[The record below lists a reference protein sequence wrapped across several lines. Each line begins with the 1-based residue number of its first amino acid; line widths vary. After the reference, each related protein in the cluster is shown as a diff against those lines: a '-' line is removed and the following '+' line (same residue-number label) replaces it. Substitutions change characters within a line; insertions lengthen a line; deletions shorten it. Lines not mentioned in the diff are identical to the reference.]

1 MLATGYWLLSDIP
14 HQTSSIITVFS
25 VSPAEVVTITIVA
38 LLVFGP
44 QRLPEI
50 ARKLG
55 RIGREVSQA
64 AQELKAGLEREY
76 DEVKQPLDDV
86 RRRLGSTVDDSRT
99 ETPGDASEPADS
111 PDVGQPSSETEE

>member
-1 MLATGYWLLSDIP
+1 M
-14 HQTSSIITVFS
+14 FS

-64 AQELKAGLEREY
+64 AQELKAGIEREY
-76 DEVKQPLDDV
+76 DEVTQPLDDV
-86 RRRLGSTVDDSRT
+86 RRQLGSTIDDSRPKARGKGSEAADSADEDQPT
-99 ETPGDASEPADS
+99 SEP
-111 PDVGQPSSETEE
+111 EE

>member
-1 MLATGYWLLSDIP
+1 
-14 HQTSSIITVFS
+14 VFS

-55 RIGREVSQA
+55 RIGREVSKA
-64 AQELKAGLEREY
+64 AQELKAGIEREY
-76 DEVKQPLDDV
+76 DEVTQPLDDV
-86 RRRLGSTVDDSRT
+86 RRQFGSTIDDPRPGT
-99 ETPGDASEPADS
+99 ERKPAEPAES
-111 PDVGQPSSETEE
+111 PDDDPPHSEAEE

>member
-1 MLATGYWLLSDIP
+1 M
-14 HQTSSIITVFS
+14 FS

-64 AQELKAGLEREY
+64 AQELKAGIEREY
-76 DEVKQPLDDV
+76 DEVTQPLDDV
-86 RRRLGSTVDDSRT
+86 RRQLGSTIDDSRP
-99 ETPGDASEPADS
+99 EAMGKGSAAAESADE
-111 PDVGQPSSETEE
+111 DQPSSEPEE

>member
-1 MLATGYWLLSDIP
+1 M
-14 HQTSSIITVFS
+14 FS
-25 VSPAEVVTITIVA
+25 VSPAEVVTITVVA

-64 AQELKAGLEREY
+64 AQELKAGIEREY
-76 DEVKQPLDDV
+76 DEVTQPLDDV
-86 RRRLGSTVDDSRT
+86 RRQLGSTIDDSRPEAT
-99 ETPGDASEPADS
+99 GKGSEAAES
-111 PDVGQPSSETEE
+111 PDEDQPSSEPEE

>member
-1 MLATGYWLLSDIP
+1 M
-14 HQTSSIITVFS
+14 FS

-76 DEVKQPLDDV
+76 DEVKQPLDDI

-99 ETPGDASEPADS
+99 GTPGDASEPADS